1 MYAHDNELRTAK
13 IEDFLIR
20 EAQEAGVV
28 KTSVSKIQKNPNRW
42 AKHLAP
48 WFDTSCKKA
57 KVKYKQIK
65 RKKGKRHPETYAAY

>member
-48 WFDTSCKKA
+48 WFDTSCKEA
-57 KVKYKQIK
+57 
-65 RKKGKRHPETYAAY
+65 R